1 MKSAIEKNV
10 LIVTG
15 LTCCWKYHT
24 DSSEAIKRLSNMI
37 FGMEIINSVHP
48 EIVDELGFLRE
59 ILKVRIES
67 EYKYK

>member
-1 MKSAIEKNV
+1 MKSAIEKNALV
-10 LIVTG
+10 VTG

-24 DSSEAIKRLSNMI
+24 DSAEAMKRLNDML
-37 FGMEIINSVHP
+37 FGMEIINSVNSVNS

-67 EYKYK
+67 EY